1 MTTCPSLQPSECPE
15 ALQAS
20 RHQKSATATVT
31 RERLIDLLKTA
42 YVAWSHGDSIEP
54 DELAEIETIVGKE
67 TD

>member
-1 MTTCPSLQPSECPE
+1 MTACPSLQPSKRPE

-20 RHQKSATATVT
+20 RHQKSETATVT

-54 DELAEIETIVGKE
+54 EEQTEIEAIVGKE